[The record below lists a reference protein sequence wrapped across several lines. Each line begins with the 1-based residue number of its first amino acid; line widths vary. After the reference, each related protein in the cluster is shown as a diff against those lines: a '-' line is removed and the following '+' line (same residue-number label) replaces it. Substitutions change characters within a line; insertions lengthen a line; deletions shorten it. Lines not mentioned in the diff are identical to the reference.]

1 MTTLSSAERVRQ
13 YRSLRK
19 DLGVADTT
27 RRNRRAEKARWKAG
41 ASLRRPFCGC
51 DGEGAGCDEQ
61 GRQNYLLFRA
71 GDREL
76 YTGSHL
82 KTAEIL
88 GFICDHPA
96 KDIMVGFAFGY
107 DVTMILRDLSEAQRE
122 RLFQPLVFSEGH
134 SPYVWFKEFDIQY
147 LPRNYLKVRR
157 VKIERTADGK
167 ERRIPIKGSQRTIY
181 ETFGFFQKS
190 FLKCLY
196 EFDIGTAD
204 QRETIARSKDRRG
217 ADDWSISQEE
227 RAYCDLECQFLA
239 ELMEKLRANCY
250 AAGIRPHTWSGAG
263 KLAAA
268 LHKKHDTPTGAVAME
283 HVPPEV
289 IDLAQMA
296 YYGGRFEITRTGFI
310 DQEVW
315 EYDIQSAYPAAMS
328 NLPCLMHGRWECFG
342 PGDNVLSDKDLYV
355 AAVSFSHGPNGL
367 GCLYGLPI
375 RSKEG
380 HLYWPRQGNGIYWSC
395 EIRSAEA
402 LGARC
407 KISHGWRYI
416 KSCDCKMFDWVEEL
430 FEYRKSIGKQGPGYP
445 IKLGI
450 NSWPP

>member
-1 MTTLSSAERVRQ
+1 MPLSSAERTAR
-13 YRSLRK
+13 YRALRK

-51 DGEGAGCDEQ
+51 DGEGAGSDEQ